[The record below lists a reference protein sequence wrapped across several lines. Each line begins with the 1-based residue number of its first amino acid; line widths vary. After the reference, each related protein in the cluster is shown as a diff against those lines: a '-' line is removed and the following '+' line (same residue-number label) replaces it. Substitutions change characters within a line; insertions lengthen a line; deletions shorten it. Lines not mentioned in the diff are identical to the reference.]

1 MMRAR
6 LASALLGLVLAIAA
20 IATGD
25 RRLAWAAIVALT
37 VALTFR
43 LILRRRN
50 R

>member
-6 LASALLGLVLAIAA
+6 LAAAFLGLALAIAA

-25 RRLAWAAIVALT
+25 RRLAWAAIAALSVALT
-37 VALTFR
+37 IR
-43 LILRRRN
+43 LILRRRS